1 MSVKV
6 RIPSQLRQ
14 LTGGEGM
21 VDIDAGSV
29 GGIIMELENR
39 HPGIAE
45 RLLDNGAL
53 RRFIN
58 IYVDGEDIRFAE
70 GLETPVADD
79 AEISIVPAVAGGA
92 FLIF

>member
-14 LTGGEGM
+14 LTGGEGE
-21 VDIDAGSV
+21 VECNAGPV
-29 GGIIMELENR
+29 AGIVAELEDKFN
-39 HPGIAE
+39 GISE
-45 RLLDNGAL
+45 RLMENGEL

-70 GLETPVADD
+70 GLATEVADG
-79 AEISIVPAVAGGA
+79 AEVSVVPAVAGG
-92 FLIF
+92 

>member
-21 VDIDAGSV
+21 IEMDAGTV
-29 GGIIMELENR
+29 GDILMELENR
-39 HPGIAE
+39 HPGTAE
-45 RLLDNGAL
+45 RLLDNGDV

-58 IYVDGEDIRFAE
+58 IYVDGDDIRFADGMATE
-70 GLETPVADD
+70 VADG
-79 AEISIVPAVAGGA
+79 AEISIVPAVAGG
-92 FLIF
+92 

>member
-21 VDIDAGSV
+21 VEIDAGTV
-29 GGIIMELENR
+29 GGIIMELENA
-39 HPGIAE
+39 HPGVSE
-45 RLLDNGAL
+45 RLLDGGEL

-58 IYVDGEDIRFAE
+58 IYVDGDDIRFAE
-70 GLETPVADD
+70 GLDTQVADG
-79 AEISIVPAVAGGA
+79 AEISIVPAVAGG
-92 FLIF
+92 

>member
-1 MSVKV
+1 MSIKV

-14 LTGGEGM
+14 VTGGEGM
-21 VDIDAGSV
+21 VEMDPGTV

-45 RLLDNGAL
+45 RMLDNGEV

-58 IYVDGEDIRFAE
+58 IYVNGDDIRFAS
-70 GLETPVADD
+70 GLDTEVPDG
-79 AEISIVPAVAGGA
+79 AEISIVPAVAGG
-92 FLIF
+92 

>member
-21 VDIDAGSV
+21 VEIDAGTV
-29 GGIIMELENR
+29 GSIIMELENQN
-39 HPGIAE
+39 PGVAE
-45 RLLDNGAL
+45 RMLDNGEL

-58 IYVDGEDIRFAE
+58 VYVNGEDIRFAQ
-70 GLETPVADD
+70 GLETEVPDG
-79 AEISIVPAVAGGA
+79 AEVSIVPAVAGG
-92 FLIF
+92 